1 MNRRQFLS
9 AAGPLAAAGAVC
21 SSMAVPEQPTELKPG
36 QVWVRGDYVFVVE
49 EHTSTVCGRWGLLYG
64 NGRVTTMALNPDS
77 ILSNWTY
84 RRMIQDLI
92 R

>member
-21 SSMAVPEQPTELKPG
+21 SSMAVPEQPTELRPG
-36 QVWVRGDYVFVVE
+36 QVWVRGEEVFIVE
-49 EHTSTVCGRWGLLYG
+49 EFVSDSLGRYGLMCRG
-64 NGRVTTMALNPDS
+64 EKCFSCAVTPTY
-77 ILSNWTY
+77 ILSDWTY
-84 RRMIQDLI
+84 RGMIRNLV